1 LHDARVHPPT
11 KRKISLTAAIE
22 EALPKKFGA
31 A

>member
-1 LHDARVHPPT
+1 MTRVYTPPT